1 MTTHKGS
8 CHCGQVAIEVE
19 GGIDG
24 GMTCNCSICGR
35 RGSVLWFVPRDK
47 MTLKTPEA
55 DAASYTF
62 NHHVIRHRFCPK
74 CGIHVWGDT
83 QMLDWQEPGEP
94 LMSTG
99 RVAAVYERKG
109 HHYFDTEQLVQTL
122 SGRPVAFCKRS
133 VIYKAREVAEQK

>member
-35 RGSVLWFVPRDK
+35 RGSVLWFVPRDR
-47 MTLKTPEA
+47 MTLKTPED

-74 CGIHVWGDT
+74 CGIHVWGEGTD
-83 QMLDWQEPGEP
+83 PKGNAI
-94 LMSTG
+94 
-99 RVAAVYERKG
+99 AAVNLRCIDG
-109 HHYFDTEQLVQTL
+109 IDLATIPTQAFD
-122 SGRPVAFCKRS
+122 GRS
-133 VIYKAREVAEQK
+133 L